1 MHYLL
6 RTEYFDVE
14 DFEDDIKK
22 FTINELLDPA
32 ILAGE
37 GGSVLQQLKCILQLA
52 LICREKDPEMRPTMV
67 DVTKEVRKIERFI
80 L

>member
-6 RTEYFDVE
+6 RPEYFDVE

-22 FTINELLDPA
+22 FTINELVDPA
-32 ILAGE
+32 ILARE
-37 GGSVLQQLKCILQLA
+37 GGSVLQQLQCILQLA
-52 LICREKDPEMRPTMV
+52 LICREKDPKMRPTMV
-67 DVTKEVRKIERFI
+67 DVTKEPRKIERFI